1 MVDNADELNQLG
13 QAARRF
19 FNPGP
24 TPIIWPRQQPA
35 SPSAPLLMTA
45 PATPPASPSP
55 TPDSVPVDRRRSATW
70 ALHQTQPATAQP
82 VPAPPVSTFKPN
94 GPVSGPSQT
103 AVARP
108 TAFSTDAFRSSPT
121 DKLIPEL
128 PGSIDRQILV
138 AGLLAGALFLGFN
151 GLVSSDR
158 FGANRASTPV
168 ASLSSSAS
176 DDPEVSSETDDV
188 TDIVASPDTNSIDD
202 RVEIPVQVAGT
213 SVDNPNA
220 NPNTTGVPTPTL
232 GSTGTDDSGFLLPT
246 IPIPP
251 EITGQIGVASTAPN
265 VVFAPNQN
273 AIVPTTVGAPLLT
286 LDPGPNDPLIFEQT
300 KPFN

>member
-1 MVDNADELNQLG
+1 MIRESA
-13 QAARRF
+13 
-19 FNPGP
+19 
-24 TPIIWPRQQPA
+24 
-35 SPSAPLLMTA
+35 PSASTM
-45 PATPPASPSP
+45 
-55 TPDSVPVDRRRSATW
+55 
-70 ALHQTQPATAQP
+70 QTATAQP
-82 VPAPPVSTFKPN
+82 VPAPPVSTFTPN

-108 TAFSTDAFRSSPT
+108 TAFSTDAFRSNPT

-168 ASLSSSAS
+168 ASLSTSAANDS
-176 DDPEVSSETDDV
+176 EVSAENDNDDV
-188 TDIVASPDTNSIDD
+188 TDNVASPDTNSTDGE
-202 RVEIPVQVAGT
+202 VEIPVQVAGT

-220 NPNTTGVPTPTL
+220 NANTTGVPTPSL

-265 VVFAPNQN
+265 VVFAPNQDP
-273 AIVPTTVGAPLLT
+273 AVPTTVGAPLLT
-286 LDPGPNDPLIFEQT
+286 LDPGPSDPLIFEQT